1 MKHNQWLLPIVLGS
15 TALPFSTL
23 AETSDSAGPENET
36 LETIT
41 VEGRKTNLIGDA
53 ISASEGIVGQEEI
66 SIRPLLRTG
75 EVLELVPGM
84 VVTQHSG
91 TGKANQYFLRGF
103 NLDHGTDFSTFVDG
117 MPVNMRSHGHGQGY
131 TDLNF
136 LIPESVER
144 LSYKKGSYYAD
155 VGDFSGAGHA
165 AFSTFKKVE
174 QGQVELTLGEDNY
187 HRFVVLND
195 AKIAGGDTLYAFS
208 HTGYDGP
215 WTDIDEDLDKTN
227 LLLKQTY
234 ELEDGFISAAF
245 MAYDNTWNSA
255 DQIPGRAVESGL
267 IDELGSIDTSVGG
280 ESSRY
285 SLSVDWQQGQW
296 QANAYAINYDMTLW
310 SNFTYLLDDNIDG
323 DQFEQVDDRTIWGG
337 SLSYKLDEIKLSNGM
352 AMNNL
357 VGVELRKDDV
367 ADVGLFRTKERQRL
381 GTIRRDSVDEFS
393 LGAYW
398 QNSIDWNERVRTVI
412 GLRHD
417 YYDFDVRDRVGNGAT
432 STNINNVNLAAN
444 SGETDDS
451 QTSLKANVIYSFNDA
466 WEGYLSYG
474 QGFHSNDA
482 RGTTIRIDPSNGEAV
497 DAVDPLVKSTGYE
510 LGLRGYMSELFNVSI
525 ALWQLDLDSEL
536 LFVGDAGNTEAS
548 DASERHGLELTT
560 YYYFNET
567 LSVDLEYAYTEAK
580 FAGNPEGGELIPGA
594 PKHVVQAGVNVDID
608 EAWFGSF
615 RVRYFGKRP
624 LIEDGSVYSDASF
637 ISNLRVG
644 YRDGP
649 LTYKVDVLN
658 LTNSNDHDIDY
669 FYESQLASEMN
680 PVEDVHYHVFEP
692 RTIRLSVNYQ
702 F

>member
-1 MKHNQWLLPIVLGS
+1 MKHPQWLLPIVLSSSASSFGA
-15 TALPFSTL
+15 TAQITVSSNT
-23 AETSDSAGPENET
+23 NEEPI
-36 LETIT
+36 ETII
-41 VEGRKTNLIGDA
+41 VEGRQTNLIGEA
-53 ISASEGIVGQEEI
+53 ISASEGLVGQQEI

-136 LIPESVER
+136 LIPETVER

-195 AKIAGGDTLYAFS
+195 AEIAGGDTLYAFS

-215 WTDIDEDLDKTN
+215 WTDINEDLDKTN
-227 LLLKQTY
+227 ALLKQTY
-234 ELEDGFISAAF
+234 ELEDGFISATF

-267 IDELGSIDTSVGG
+267 IDEFGSIDTSVGG

-296 QANAYAINYDMTLW
+296 QANVYTINYDMTLW
-310 SNFTYLLDDNIDG
+310 SNFTYLLDDTLDG

-337 SLSYKLDEIKLSNGM
+337 SLSYTLDEIKLSNGM
-352 AMNNL
+352 PMNNV
-357 VGVELRKDDV
+357 VGVELRNDDV
-367 ADVGLFRTKERQRL
+367 AEVGLFRTNTRQRL
-381 GTIRRDSVDEFS
+381 GTIRQDSVDEFS
-393 LGAYW
+393 VGAYW
-398 QNSIDWNERVRTVI
+398 QNSIDWNEQIRTVI

-417 YYDFDVRDRVGNGAT
+417 YYDFEVRDLA
-432 STNINNVNLAAN
+432 STNINGIALAAN
-444 SGETDDS
+444 NGTSDDS
-451 QTSLKANVIYSFNDA
+451 QTSLKANVIYSINDT

-482 RGTTIRIDPSNGEAV
+482 RGTTITIDPLTGESI
-497 DAVDPLVKSTGYE
+497 DSVDPLVRSKGYE
-510 LGLRGYMSELFNVSI
+510 LGLRGYVNDLFNVSA

-548 DASERHGLELTT
+548 DASERQGLELTA
-560 YYYFNET
+560 YYYLNESM
-567 LSVDLEYAYTEAK
+567 SVDLEYAYTDAK
-580 FAGNPEGGELIPGA
+580 FAGNPEGGNLIPGA
-594 PKHVVQAGVNVDID
+594 PKHVVQTGLNVEID
-608 EAWFGSF
+608 ESWFGSL
-615 RVRYFGKRP
+615 RLRYFGKRP

-680 PVEDVHYHVFEP
+680 PVEDVHYHAFEP